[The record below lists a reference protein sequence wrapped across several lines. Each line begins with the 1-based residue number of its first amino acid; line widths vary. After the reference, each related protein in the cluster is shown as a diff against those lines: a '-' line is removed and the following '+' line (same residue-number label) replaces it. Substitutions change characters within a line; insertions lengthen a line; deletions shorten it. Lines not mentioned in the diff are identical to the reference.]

1 MFIPLSINTNYS
13 VNEEGVVIN
22 TTTGKIM
29 AAHYHKDGYKKLR
42 IPVDGV
48 SKHQFIHRL
57 VAAAFIP
64 NPDNKPQV
72 NHIDGVRDNNHVSNL
87 EWVTGQENTWHI
99 GHRTYFERIQQLY
112 NEDRTISLD
121 AFMMKLTIFGY
132 KEKKHL

>member
-1 MFIPLSINTNYS
+1 MFIQLSINPNYS
-13 VNEEGVVIN
+13 INEAGVVLNNIS
-22 TTTGKIM
+22 GKVM
-29 AAHYHKDGYKKLR
+29 NDHYHRNGYKKLKL
-42 IPVDGV
+42 PVDGIW
-48 SKHQFIHRL
+48 KHQFIHRL

-99 GHRTYFERIQQLY
+99 GHRKYFERIEQLY

-121 AFMMKLTIFGY
+121 EFMVKLKIFGY
-132 KEKKHL
+132 KLKKD